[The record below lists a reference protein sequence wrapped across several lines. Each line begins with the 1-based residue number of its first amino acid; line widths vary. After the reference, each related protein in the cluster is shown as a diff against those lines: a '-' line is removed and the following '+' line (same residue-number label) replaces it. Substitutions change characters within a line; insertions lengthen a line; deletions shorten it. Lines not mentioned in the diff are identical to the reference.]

1 MRKHLQPKA
10 LITFAGALL
19 LAACSPPPSNPD
31 ATPDVADSGVPTDI
45 GGDNTTPE
53 DTGVPTD
60 SPSPTDTGVPSDT
73 GVPTD
78 GSTPATARTLPT
90 NGSAIVLTSDDQHA
104 VAVNRTSHTV
114 AIFRTDFAANP
125 PTAARTALLPA
136 SMVGADSEPWA
147 AVIGNDNDTAY
158 VILRR
163 AQQVIKITGV
173 RGTPAIA
180 ATRATVG
187 SEPTGIAISP
197 TGRSL
202 YVANYNNGTV
212 SVINTADM
220 TVTRTVD
227 LNPALGE
234 SGLLGPTAMGA
245 GRARAA
251 LAHPRSLVVT
261 NNGDGNDDDETVYVS
276 EFFAQS
282 RTTGVPSGDAQ
293 FDQNRQGVVYRFNA
307 GTGAV
312 GALIT
317 LAPLA
322 NTGFQDSANNDTGCF
337 PNQLYSLALNNN
349 RLYVTSVCESP
360 RGPTGPVV
368 TGTTTDVRNFQT
380 QIHAVLNVVDTATN
394 TEIASQKVNLN
405 QRLQAQYTTRMTAD
419 DGTRRMPLI
428 VNDIQF
434 VNGTNV
440 GYVSAYGSDA
450 VFRVRF
456 AADGTLSEVGTPT
469 SNFINLAA
477 LAGANAGRLPV
488 GIALASTAAH
498 ATNRGLVINENTR
511 NVSVLNLGEQSAASA
526 SASDNPPAAGAET
539 TVNLGRRF
547 FVTGLGR
554 WSLRGQG
561 WNSCEACHPDGL
573 SDNVTWFFARGPR
586 QTTSL
591 DASFNRG
598 GTEQRVFNWTGIF
611 DEVHDFELNT
621 RGNSGGLGA
630 IVHTVSTPPGAG
642 DRIIFDGTAVTAPA
656 IGTLTPQAGLNGSAK
671 SIRTGVPAAPS
682 GTVTNVLE
690 DWNEIDEYVKT
701 IRPPRRPTNLD
712 AAAVTAG
719 RALFEMHNCGGCHG
733 GPLWTTARRFWVP
746 SAATNSAMGTLR
758 TMTYTGFTGGFAA
771 LNPPAATAAAPLRF
785 TNADSMIVAANDQI
799 NCVLRSVGTIGA
811 PAMAGGVP
819 TPVAPAGVTVNEVRA
834 NMTAAAQGLTG
845 FSPPGLV
852 GMGLGAPYFHAGNAR
867 TLEEAFATVFQT
879 HYQAFSA
886 NFLTNAATR
895 EQDVRNLVQFILSI
909 DDDTMTVPVQGG
921 LSFNPQLCPN
931 TL

>member
-1 MRKHLQPKA
+1 MRNFLQPKA
-10 LITFAGALL
+10 LISFAGALL

-31 ATPDVADSGVPTDI
+31 ATPDVAD
-45 GGDNTTPE
+45 
-53 DTGVPTD
+53 TGVT
-60 SPSPTDTGVPSDT
+60 TDTGVPSDIGETDTGIGMDVVATDTPQPVDT
-73 GVPTD
+73 GVDSGP
-78 GSTPATARTLPT
+78 PATARTLPT

-104 VAVNRTSHTV
+104 VAVNRTSHSV
-114 AIFRTDFAANP
+114 SVFRTDFAANP
-125 PTAARTALLPA
+125 PTASRVALLPA
-136 SMVGADSEPWA
+136 AMVGADSEPWA

-173 RGTPAIA
+173 RGTPTIA
-180 ATRATVG
+180 AARATVG

-202 YVANYNNGTV
+202 YVANYNDGTV
-212 SVINTADM
+212 TVVNTADM
-220 TVTRTVD
+220 TVTRRVD
-227 LNPALGE
+227 LNPALAM
-234 SGLLGPTAMGA
+234 SGLLGPSVM
-245 GRARAA
+245 ARPRPA
-251 LAHPRSLVVT
+251 LAHPRAIVVT

-276 EFFAQS
+276 EFFAQA
-282 RTTGVPSGDAQ
+282 RTAGLPAGDAQ
-293 FDQNRQGVVYRFNA
+293 YDVNKQGVVYRFNA

-317 LAPLA
+317 LAPVD
-322 NTGFQDSANNDTGCF
+322 NTGFQDTANNMTGCF
-337 PNQLYSLALNNN
+337 PNQLYSMALNSN

-360 RGPTGPVV
+360 RGPTGPV
-368 TGTTTDVRNFQT
+368 GTAPMIDGRNFQT
-380 QIHAVLNVVDTATN
+380 QIHAVVNVVDTSTN
-394 TEIASQKVNLN
+394 AEVVGQKVNLN
-405 QRLQAQYTTRMTAD
+405 QRLQAQYTARMTPD

-428 VNDIQF
+428 MNDIQF

-456 AADGTLSEVGTPT
+456 NADGSFNEVGTMAQ
-469 SNFINLAA
+469 NFINLAPA
-477 LAGANAGRLPV
+477 TGAPAGRLPV
-488 GIALASTAAH
+488 GLALASTAAH
-498 ATNRGLVINENTR
+498 ATNRALAINENTR
-511 NVSVLNLGEQSAASA
+511 NVTVLNLAEQSAASA
-526 SASDNPPAAGAET
+526 AASDNPPAAGAET
-539 TVNLGRRF
+539 NVNLGRRF

-598 GTEQRVFNWTGIF
+598 GAEQRVFNWTGIF
-611 DEVHDFELNT
+611 DETHDFELNT

-630 IVHTVSTPPGAG
+630 IVHRVGMPTSAD
-642 DRIIFDGTAVTAPA
+642 DRIIFDNTATTGAQIATA
-656 IGTLTPQAGLNGSAK
+656 TPQAGLNGSTK
-671 SIRTGVPAAPS
+671 LIRAGVPAMPM
-682 GTVTNVLE
+682 GTVTNALA
-690 DWNEIDEYVKT
+690 DWDEIDDYVKT
-701 IRPPRRPTNLD
+701 IRPPRRPSNLD

-719 RALFEMHNCGGCHG
+719 RALFETHNCAGCHG
-733 GPLWTTARRFWVP
+733 GPLWTTARRFWTPGPV
-746 SAATNSAMGTLR
+746 TNGAMGTLR
-758 TMTYTGFTGGFAA
+758 TMTYMGFAGGFAA
-771 LNPPAATAAAPLRF
+771 LNPPSATAAAPLRF
-785 TNADSMIVAANDQI
+785 TNADAAQVAANDQI
-799 NCVLRSVGTIGA
+799 NCVIRNVGTIGA
-811 PAMAGGVP
+811 PAMMGGVP
-819 TPVAPAGVTVNEVRA
+819 VGVAPAGVVVNEVRA
-834 NMTAAAQGLTG
+834 NMTTPAQGLTG

-867 TLEEAFATVFQT
+867 TLEELFATVFQS

-895 EQDVRNLVQFILSI
+895 DQDVANMVQFVLSI
-909 DDDTMTVPVQGG
+909 DDDTMIVPVRGM
-921 LSFNPQLCPN
+921 LSFNPQLCPA